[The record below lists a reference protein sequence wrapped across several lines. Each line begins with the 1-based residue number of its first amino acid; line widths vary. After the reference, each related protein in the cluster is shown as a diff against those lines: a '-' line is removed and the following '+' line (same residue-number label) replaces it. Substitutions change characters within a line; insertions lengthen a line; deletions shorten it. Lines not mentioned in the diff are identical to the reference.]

1 MSERHAVEGR
11 AAAARIWR
19 QDGWVRP
26 FFRQYRA
33 VLVLSIGLG
42 LATFLFAAGLMF
54 TSGYLISGA
63 AALPASILLLNVPLI
78 FVRIF
83 GIGKPLLHYLER
95 LSSHDWVLRMTSS
108 LRLKL
113 YLSIEKDALFFKAL
127 HRTGDILGLLS
138 EDIGHMQNLYLRTVF
153 PTIVAWLLFAV
164 VVGVAGFFSPFLGL
178 GMLVMLGS
186 VTFVVPLVSV
196 LVNAARRARYT
207 SLRGELYAELTDN
220 VLGVSDW
227 TFSQRGGDYLT
238 RHQDAECA
246 LRDLVRSENRF
257 GRRRDF
263 VVQVLLGLTSA
274 LILVWAAM
282 AFGGQG
288 GDAGNWIAAAVLS
301 FFPLVEAFVPLSSA
315 AVDAASYTDSIERL
329 NALPDDG
336 DEANADS
343 LPSLPREPY
352 AICVDGVSYAYP
364 GDRRRVLDGLTLHVA
379 PGEKLALL
387 GRSGAGK
394 STLLS
399 LIRGDIEPAEGSVTL
414 GGVRTSLLGD
424 EASRFIGVIQ
434 QQTYLFNMTLFE
446 NVRIGRP
453 DATED
458 EVAGALMK
466 VGLGDLVSRLPE
478 GLETMVDEAGMR
490 FSGGERHRIAL
501 ARVLLQ
507 DVPIVI
513 LDEPT
518 VGLDPLT
525 ERALLE
531 TLFAVLESKTVIMVT
546 HHLLGVSLMD
556 RVVFVEDGRVGLAG
570 APSDLERTSDR
581 YRMLKAFDQGVDF
594 SSASDAV

>member
-1 MSERHAVEGR
+1 MSEKHVAGSR
-11 AAAARIWR
+11 ASAARVWR

-33 VLVLSIGLG
+33 VLALSLGLG

-83 GIGKPLLHYLER
+83 GIGKPILQYLQR

-113 YLSIEKDALFFKAL
+113 YLSIEKDALFFRAL

-138 EDIGHMQNLYLRTVF
+138 EDIGHIQNLYLRTVF
-153 PTIVAWLLFAV
+153 PTVVAWLLYAV
-164 VVGVAGFFSPFLGL
+164 IVGVAGLFSPLLGL
-178 GMLVMLGS
+178 CLLIMLGS

-196 LVNAARRARYT
+196 LVNAARRARYK

-227 TFSQRGGDYLT
+227 MFSQRGSEYLAW
-238 RHQDAECA
+238 HQDAECV

-257 GRRRDF
+257 ARRRDF
-263 VVQVLLGLTSA
+263 VVQVLLGVTSV
-274 LILVWAAM
+274 LILVWAALS
-282 AFGGQG
+282 FGGRG

-301 FFPLVEAFVPLSSA
+301 FFPLIEAFAPLSSA
-315 AVDAASYTDSIERL
+315 AVDAVSYVDSIERL
-329 NALPDDG
+329 NELPDG
-336 DEANADS
+336 EEAQAGG
-343 LPSLPREPY
+343 LPSMPRAPY
-352 AICVDGVSYAYP
+352 DICIREVSYSYP
-364 GDRRRVLDGLTLHVA
+364 GNQHRVLDGLTLCVA
-379 PGEKLALL
+379 SGEKLALL

-394 STLLS
+394 STLMS
-399 LIRGDIEPAEGSVTL
+399 IIRGDIEPTEGSVTL
-414 GGVRTSLLGD
+414 GGVQTSLLGD
-424 EASRFIGVIQ
+424 DASRSVGVIQ

-453 DATED
+453 DATEN
-458 EVAGALMK
+458 EVADVLAK
-466 VGLGDLVSRLPE
+466 VGLGDMVSQLPA
-478 GLETMVDEAGMR
+478 GLQTMVDEGGMR

-507 DVPIVI
+507 DVPVVI

-531 TLFAVLESKTVIMVT
+531 TLFAVLADKTVIMVT

-556 RVVFVEDGRVGLAG
+556 RVAFIEGGRITLAG
-570 APSDLERTSDR
+570 APSHLERTSER
-581 YRMLKAFDQGVDF
+581 YRMLKAFDQGVDTPLR
-594 SSASDAV
+594 SDAV

>member
-1 MSERHAVEGR
+1 MSERR
-11 AAAARIWR
+11 AAGSRATAAQIWR

-26 FFRQYRA
+26 FFRRYRA
-33 VLVLSIGLG
+33 VLALSLGLG

-63 AALPASILLLNVPLI
+63 AALPASILLLNIPLM

-83 GIGKPLLHYLER
+83 GIGKPVIHYLER

-113 YLSIEKDALFFKAL
+113 YRSIEKDALFFRAL

-138 EDIGHMQNLYLRTVF
+138 EDIGHIQNLYLRTVF
-153 PTIVAWLLFAV
+153 PTVIAWVLLAV
-164 VVGVAGFFSPFLGL
+164 VVGIAGFFSPLLGL

-186 VTFVVPLVSV
+186 VALVVPLVSV
-196 LVNAARRARYT
+196 LANAARRARYKA
-207 SLRGELYAELTDN
+207 LRAELYAELTDN
-220 VLGVSDW
+220 VLGVADW
-227 TFSQRGGDYLT
+227 TFSQRGNDYLM
-238 RHQDAECA
+238 RYQDTECA
-246 LRDLVRSENRF
+246 LRDIVRSESRF

-263 VVQVLLGLTSA
+263 VVQILLGLTSV
-274 LILVWAAM
+274 LILVWAAV
-282 AFGGQG
+282 AFGGRG

-301 FFPLVEAFVPLSSA
+301 FFPLIEAFVPLPSA
-315 AVDAASYTDSIERL
+315 AVDAVSYADSIERL
-329 NALPDDG
+329 NALPPEGEADG
-336 DEANADS
+336 SGSAAQ
-343 LPSLPREPY
+343 PRDPY
-352 AICVDGVSYAYP
+352 DICIEEVSYRYP
-364 GDRRRVLDGLTLHVA
+364 GSQRCVLDGLTLHVA
-379 PGEKLALL
+379 PGEKVALL

-394 STLLS
+394 STLMS
-399 LIRGDIEPAEGSVTL
+399 IVRGDIEPTEGIVTV
-414 GGVRTSLLGD
+414 GGVQASLLGD
-424 EASRFIGVIQ
+424 DASRYVGVIQ

-446 NVRIGRP
+446 NVRIGRS

-458 EVAGALMK
+458 EVADVLAK
-466 VGLGDLVSRLPE
+466 VGLGDLVSRLPA
-478 GLETMVDEAGMR
+478 GLQTMVDEAGMR

-518 VGLDPLT
+518 VGLDPST

-531 TLFAVLESKTVIMVT
+531 TLFEVLEGKTVIMVT

-556 RVVFVEDGRVGLAG
+556 RVVFMEDGRISLAG
-570 APSDLERTSDR
+570 APSHLERTSER
-581 YRMLKAFDQGVDF
+581 YRMLKAFDRGIGMPVGPD
-594 SSASDAV
+594 VL